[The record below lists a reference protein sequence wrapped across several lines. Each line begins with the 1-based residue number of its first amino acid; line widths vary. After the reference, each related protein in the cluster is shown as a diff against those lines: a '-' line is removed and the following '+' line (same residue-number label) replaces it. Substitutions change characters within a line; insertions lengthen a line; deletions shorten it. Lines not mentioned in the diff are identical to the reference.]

1 MGAGGDE
8 NGGRRRGRWD
18 CGATFG
24 AGPLVQARY
33 LVFVNTA
40 AGIADRALDNDTPS
54 RALDQTAVVT
64 DAGVEGV
71 AGVVGGVVGKQTQ
84 TAVQDSAGRKSN
96 ERLAGHAVRATAQR
110 SATRQA
116 AARETQQRVAQHPET
131 VVRRAAGAGRA
142 AAKARTTAAVQR
154 GAVALKRL
162 KEEEERR

>member
-1 MGAGGDE
+1 
-8 NGGRRRGRWD
+8 
-18 CGATFG
+18 
-24 AGPLVQARY
+24 VQARY

-40 AGIADRALDNDTPS
+40 AGIADRAVDNDSTNH
-54 RALDQTAVVT
+54 ALDQTAVVT
-64 DAGVEGV
+64 DAGVGGV

-84 TAVQDSAGRKSN
+84 TAVQESAGRKSN

-154 GAVALKRL
+154 GAAVALKRL